1 MEKKTVTF
9 IGASA
14 SNKSGARPLCQSYI
28 GGGVYLRPGHK
39 HDVSIQRVR
48 RFYPNVLRSIR
59 SGAAGVVNGSAG
71 ILHGDAAIAY
81 IDALLK
87 ESGTARAIV
96 ASPPAPDPETVAQP
110 VAAEADPESGP
121 QVPDALEATGDA
133 EDPTDGGDLGGAG
146 ELEDAE
152 GHEDQA
158 ATDDEAPKKRRGRKK
173 KE

>member
-14 SNKSGARPLCQSYI
+14 NNKSGARPLCQSYI

-39 HDVSIQRVR
+39 YDVSIQRVR
-48 RFYPNVLRSIR
+48 QFYPNVLRSIR
-59 SGAAGVVNGSAG
+59 SGAAEVVNGSAG
-71 ILHGDAAIAY
+71 ILRGDAAIAY

-87 ESGTARAIV
+87 EFGTARAVV
-96 ASPPAPDPETVAQP
+96 ASPPAPAPETAAQP
-110 VAAEADPESGP
+110 VAAEADPEPGP
-121 QVPDALEATGDA
+121 QVPDALEAAGDA

-158 ATDDEAPKKRRGRKK
+158 ATDEAPKKRRGRKK